1 MFQDSPT
8 EAKTVE
14 IPATRID
21 QLYRW
26 ETVHQVTGMKK
37 SAAYAEMA
45 RGNFPRPVRLSQKAV
60 AWRSSD
66 IANWINSREQV
77 AA

>member
-8 EAKTVE
+8 EAKTVD

-21 QLYRW
+21 PLYRW
-26 ETVHQVTGMKK
+26 ETVQQVTGMKK

-45 RGNFPRPVRLSQKAV
+45 RGNFPRPVRIGAKAV
-60 AWRSSD
+60 AWRSSA
-66 IANWINSREQV
+66 IAEWINSREQV